1 MEDSVVLNVKDDVF
15 YHEED
20 TLTVC
25 VDIFMGSVLGMGGQE
40 GVYFEDLD
48 GC

>member
-25 VDIFMGSVLGMGGQE
+25 VDIFMGSVLGMEGQE
-40 GVYFEDLD
+40 GVYLEDVE
-48 GC
+48 GT